1 MATVQTANPSRFMEF
16 LTTPWVDKTIAI
28 VAITPNVV
36 ELYHRYT
43 DANLTF
49 VRGVAGIQTIILIIT
64 MVFRRTP
71 VRVTLNPWYWL
82 LAFVATYG
90 IVAFYAFTARG
101 RPIVPIIVPSALVL
115 ISVAIMIYA
124 RVSLGRSIGFVPA
137 DRGIVTRGPYK
148 FVRHPIYSGG
158 FVALFA
164 FILRSYSP
172 LTLLLAVILVGL
184 LMLKSVIEEHFL
196 RDNPEYAAY
205 MTQVRYRWVPG
216 VA

>member
-71 VRVTLNPWYWL
+71 VRVTPNPWYWL